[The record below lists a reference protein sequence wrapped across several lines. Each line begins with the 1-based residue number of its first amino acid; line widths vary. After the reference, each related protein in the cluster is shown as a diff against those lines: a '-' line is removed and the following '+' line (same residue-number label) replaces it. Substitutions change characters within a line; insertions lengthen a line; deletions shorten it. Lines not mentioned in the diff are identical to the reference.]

1 MKGGYKYMISTKTF
15 ICQLSK
21 PAQRKIKKRV
31 YNFLYNYGY
40 RGEALRNAVNNAMCG
55 RLCDLSENINI
66 NDIIK

>member
-1 MKGGYKYMISTKTF
+1 MISTKTF

-40 RGEALRNAVNNAMCG
+40 RGEALKNAVNNAMCG
-55 RLCDLSENINI
+55 RL
-66 NDIIK
+66 